1 MGSGGYA
8 LLVED
13 DADVG
18 ALLRHHLD
26 ALNYEVQH
34 VTSAEEALRHIAT
47 RTPDLAVV
55 DLILPGADGRVV
67 VRALQ
72 SAPEHRG
79 CRIIVAT
86 IVDRDDVDVDADAF
100 LSKPFRRS
108 DLVRA
113 MEHAGLGGDAA

>member
-26 ALNYEVQH
+26 ALHYEVRH
-34 VTSAEEALRHIAT
+34 VTTAEEALDRIGE
-47 RTPDLAVV
+47 RSPDVAIV
-55 DLILPGADGRVV
+55 DIVLPGADGRAV

-72 SAPEHRG
+72 ASPAHRG
-79 CRIIVAT
+79 CRIIVT
-86 IVDRDDVDVDADAF
+86 SILDRDDLGVDVDAV
-100 LSKPFRRS
+100 LSKPFGRS
-108 DLVRA
+108 DVLRA
-113 MEHAGLGGDAA
+113 LRRAGESGGAA